1 MCQVIAITNQKGGVG
16 KTTTAFHLGTK
27 LAQEG
32 KRVLL
37 IDADPQASL
46 TASFGI
52 RNADTLDT
60 TLTNALQAIVED
72 EPIDPEMGIRTHEEG
87 AKLFPANIELASFE
101 TAMINVMSR
110 EYIMRELVS
119 AYRPNFDYILID
131 CMPSLGMLTVNAL
144 AAADSVI
151 IPSQPSFLSAKG
163 LDLLLHSVAKVKRSI
178 NPTLDISGILL
189 TMVDGR
195 TNNAR
200 DIATTI
206 RENYGDAIRVFKT
219 EIPRSVRAAEASKCM
234 DLLHKVR
241 YVQRTNGGRGVV
253 LATGTPLCN
262 SISDAYAMQLYLQ
275 YDELEKSH
283 LDVFDNWVKTFALP
297 EQLCEIDV
305 DTSKFRFV
313 RRFSKFFNLPEL
325 SRMFSQIAI
334 FHAMD
339 DTEEMPK
346 LESYTDVTI
355 KRFPVLTAYMNSL
368 CERTEAIRGKAVDRR
383 VDNMLKVSTDGRKA
397 ALDLRLVGKEQ
408 PAGESSKICQCV
420 ERVTALYNKY
430 PQMTQLIF
438 CDYATPKKD
447 AFNVYDAL
455 KEKLVQCGIPA
466 AQIAFI
472 HHYHT
477 ESRKLELFRK
487 FNAGD
492 IRILIGSTFKLGIGA
507 NVQERLKAIHHLDV
521 PWRPADMIQ
530 REGRILRR
538 GNQNKNVIIYRYI
551 TESSF
556 DSYSWQ
562 ILETKQRFITQFL
575 TGTTYQRSIED
586 LENQVLTYAQV
597 KALALAEPLMKQLAE
612 KENEAKN
619 LKILLSRERQTF
631 AEQKKELAQ
640 INEKIK
646 AARQRWETSIA
657 AVDALEKYD
666 ADARKNAYQ
675 RIKSLLTDD
684 FLTSGSALQMPMVL
698 GMGMELPE
706 RQDEKKPYILLK
718 YAEQKYLVPMGDT
731 PAGNARRV
739 INALKDFQKLADKDK
754 EHLDKVVSR
763 KEELQSLVRS
773 PDHSYSDQLAACE
786 KEARRLREQIAVRAE
801 CGAFTD

>member
-1 MCQVIAITNQKGGVG
+1 MRKCACRIEAIRQIIPGGAFLPHRVFYTMVRLTSYGIKNNLDNDSGLVGQVKAYMEGVFDMKKWFRPVRVVKKYIDIVVNMDDYKDYKTDTSVAVNPYFPMKVSRPSAIKDWKISDEALSLYIDFLNCVLHIIWSHGLKITKQYWAK
-16 KTTTAFHLGTK
+16 KTYAY
-27 LAQEG
+27 
-32 KRVLL
+32 
-37 IDADPQASL
+37 
-46 TASFGI
+46 
-52 RNADTLDT
+52 
-60 TLTNALQAIVED
+60 
-72 EPIDPEMGIRTHEEG
+72 
-87 AKLFPANIELASFE
+87 NIE
-101 TAMINVMSR
+101 VKHYG
-110 EYIMRELVS
+110 YIHDE
-119 AYRPNFDYILID
+119 
-131 CMPSLGMLTVNAL
+131 
-144 AAADSVI
+144 
-151 IPSQPSFLSAKG
+151 
-163 LDLLLHSVAKVKRSI
+163 KVKHIILFRVNNHI
-178 NPTLDISGILL
+178 NPTLNRGPK
-189 TMVDGR
+189 
-195 TNNAR
+195 
-200 DIATTI
+200 
-206 RENYGDAIRVFKT
+206 F
-219 EIPRSVRAAEASKCM
+219 
-234 DLLHKVR
+234 
-241 YVQRTNGGRGVV
+241 NGGREMTMPV
-253 LATGTPLCN
+253 LQDIRVGKFE
-262 SISDAYAMQLYLQ
+262 SSMQLYLQ

-408 PAGESSKICQCV
+408 PAGKSSKICQCV

-438 CDYATPKKD
+438 CDYATPKSD

-586 LENQVLTYAQV
+586 LENQVLTYA
-597 KALALAEPLMKQLAE
+597 
-612 KENEAKN
+612 
-619 LKILLSRERQTF
+619 
-631 AEQKKELAQ
+631 
-640 INEKIK
+640 
-646 AARQRWETSIA
+646 
-657 AVDALEKYD
+657 
-666 ADARKNAYQ
+666 
-675 RIKSLLTDD
+675 
-684 FLTSGSALQMPMVL
+684 
-698 GMGMELPE
+698 
-706 RQDEKKPYILLK
+706 
-718 YAEQKYLVPMGDT
+718 
-731 PAGNARRV
+731 
-739 INALKDFQKLADKDK
+739 
-754 EHLDKVVSR
+754 
-763 KEELQSLVRS
+763 
-773 PDHSYSDQLAACE
+773 
-786 KEARRLREQIAVRAE
+786 
-801 CGAFTD
+801 

>member
-1 MCQVIAITNQKGGVG
+1 
-16 KTTTAFHLGTK
+16 
-27 LAQEG
+27 
-32 KRVLL
+32 
-37 IDADPQASL
+37 
-46 TASFGI
+46 
-52 RNADTLDT
+52 
-60 TLTNALQAIVED
+60 
-72 EPIDPEMGIRTHEEG
+72 
-87 AKLFPANIELASFE
+87 
-101 TAMINVMSR
+101 
-110 EYIMRELVS
+110 
-119 AYRPNFDYILID
+119 
-131 CMPSLGMLTVNAL
+131 
-144 AAADSVI
+144 
-151 IPSQPSFLSAKG
+151 
-163 LDLLLHSVAKVKRSI
+163 
-178 NPTLDISGILL
+178 
-189 TMVDGR
+189 
-195 TNNAR
+195 
-200 DIATTI
+200 
-206 RENYGDAIRVFKT
+206 
-219 EIPRSVRAAEASKCM
+219 
-234 DLLHKVR
+234 
-241 YVQRTNGGRGVV
+241 
-253 LATGTPLCN
+253 
-262 SISDAYAMQLYLQ
+262 
-275 YDELEKSH
+275 
-283 LDVFDNWVKTFALP
+283 
-297 EQLCEIDV
+297 
-305 DTSKFRFV
+305 
-313 RRFSKFFNLPEL
+313 
-325 SRMFSQIAI
+325 MFSQIAI

-438 CDYATPKKD
+438 CDYATPKSD

-612 KENEAKN
+612 KENEVKN
-619 LKILLSRERQTF
+619 LKILLSRERQTL

-640 INEKIK
+640 IDEKIK

-657 AVDALEKYD
+657 AVDALKKYD
-666 ADARKNAYQ
+666 ADSRKNAYQ

-706 RQDEKKPYILLK
+706 KQDEKKPYILLK
-718 YAEQKYLVPMGDT
+718 YAEQKYPVSMGDT

-739 INALKDFQKLADKDK
+739 INALKDFQKLADQDK

-763 KEELQSLVRS
+763 KEELQNLVQS
-773 PDHSYSDQLAACE
+773 PGHLYSDRLAVCE
-786 KEARRLREQIAVRAE
+786 KEVSRLREQIAVRAE

>member
-1 MCQVIAITNQKGGVG
+1 MPMIFVLWIVFNSMTTPQTGDITFDELEINTLFVDEAHNYKNIPIR
-16 KTTTAFHLGTK
+16 TK
-27 LAQEG
+27 L
-32 KRVLL
+32 KNLN
-37 IDADPQASL
+37 
-46 TASFGI
+46 GI
-52 RNADTLDT
+52 NT
-60 TLTNALQAIVED
+60 
-72 EPIDPEMGIRTHEEG
+72 
-87 AKLFPANIELASFE
+87 
-101 TAMINVMSR
+101 
-110 EYIMRELVS
+110 
-119 AYRPNFDYILID
+119 
-131 CMPSLGMLTVNAL
+131 
-144 AAADSVI
+144 
-151 IPSQPSFLSAKG
+151 KG
-163 LDLLLHSVAKVKRSI
+163 S
-178 NPTLDISGILL
+178 
-189 TMVDGR
+189 
-195 TNNAR
+195 
-200 DIATTI
+200 
-206 RENYGDAIRVFKT
+206 
-219 EIPRSVRAAEASKCM
+219 SKCM
-234 DLLHKVR
+234 DLLHKVC

-339 DTEEMPK
+339 DTEGMPK

-739 INALKDFQKLADKDK
+739 INTLKDFQKLADKDK

-763 KEELQSLVRS
+763 KEELQNLVQS
-773 PDHSYSDQLAACE
+773 PGHLYSDRLAACE
-786 KEARRLREQIAVRAE
+786 KEVSRLREQIAVRAE